1 MDRETRVE
9 LIVSV
14 ASVLVM
20 IGVMVA
26 VGLTYGDDS
35 GILSDPGGFVL
46 AGTVL
51 FFVVFMT
58 LVGYGLAFLL
68 KDDGENGNPA

>member
-9 LIVSV
+9 LVVSV

-20 IGVMVA
+20 IALMFGIGMQ
-26 VGLTYGDDS
+26 YGTDK
-35 GILSDPGGFVL
+35 GILDSTGGFAL
-46 AGTVL
+46 AGAVL

-58 LVGYGLAFLL
+58 LVGYGLAYYL
-68 KDDGENGNPA
+68 KDGEDNGNPA